1 MDIIIHFHHT
11 LFCRYV
17 QGAGRKRSEY
27 FYKLNTVLCYNH
39 KEFRLGKGNLP
50 MAWVTK
56 DSQETYENN
65 EPVREYTKSEKA
77 GNWWHYNK
85 WYVVAVIVLVC
96 IVASIVKETF
106 FRTEPDYQIAYVG
119 KQELPVDTG
128 EALTAALQAYCDDR
142 NGDGQVL
149 VQLNQYTLDLN
160 SGTNSG
166 EEVDAYM
173 QMAGVTK
180 LSADLSSTEG
190 SYIFILEDPESFE
203 SYTSALRYLDGT
215 VPEENATPTDWQNM
229 VYRWTDCPVL
239 AGLDLGTYTG
249 YTLMDDQT
257 GSNQDVMSNL
267 YIGCRGIWSD
277 SFQEAY
283 AEDETLWQTL
293 TAGAVSTAGQN

>member
-1 MDIIIHFHHT
+1 
-11 LFCRYV
+11 
-17 QGAGRKRSEY
+17 
-27 FYKLNTVLCYNH
+27 
-39 KEFRLGKGNLP
+39 

-85 WYVVAVIVLVC
+85 WYVIAVIVLVC

-160 SGTNSG
+160 SSTNSG

-215 VPEENATPTDWQNM
+215 VPEENTTPTDWQNM

-267 YIGCRGIWSD
+267 YIGCRGVWSD

-283 AEDETLWQTL
+283 AEDEALWQTL